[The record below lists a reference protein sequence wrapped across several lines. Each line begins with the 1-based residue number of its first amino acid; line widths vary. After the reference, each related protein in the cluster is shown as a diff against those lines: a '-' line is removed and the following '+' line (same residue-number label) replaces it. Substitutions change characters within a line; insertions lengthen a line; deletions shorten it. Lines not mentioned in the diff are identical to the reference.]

1 MANSAVY
8 SAEKPASP
16 RIWAK
21 TSKAKAP
28 QVGGA
33 PKPEAQD
40 FSSLLPSSGLCPPF
54 LIQPHLLLI
63 PPRAADPACSTAST
77 SSLSAPST
85 SLLSLPQNP
94 SPGRNMHHAAWGFSL
109 NTGVPLSAAM
119 SAVMDIKAVVQ
130 IYVHSC
136 EHGHILQGIVS
147 PESVQKREIWDCLLL
162 IFLIF
167 TPTHAEDTSTG
178 NNNWKYI
185 PDEV

>member
-16 RIWAK
+16 SVWAK
-21 TSKAKAP
+21 TKQSQATAP

-33 PKPEAQD
+33 PKAEAQD
-40 FSSLLPSSGLCPPF
+40 FSSLLPSSGLCFPF

-63 PPRAADPACSTAST
+63 PPRAAGPARGTAST

-85 SLLSLPQNP
+85 TLFPPPPQNP

-109 NTGVPLSAAM
+109 NTGLPLSAPS
-119 SAVMDIKAVVQ
+119 SAVMDVKAVVQ
-130 IYVHSC
+130 MYVHSC
-136 EHGHILQGIVS
+136 EYGHILQGIVS

-167 TPTHAEDTSTG
+167 TPTHAGETSTG
-178 NNNWKYI
+178 NNNWK
-185 PDEV
+185 